1 MTLKYIILNCLVLCS
16 GFLAAQEEDYSY
28 STFPVDVIL
37 DSTMVPVEIYDST
50 TFVNWPNT
58 PPMLGYNEVDQEP
71 VALNNREIISDIGY
85 PKLFI
90 DAGVSLSCRFRIL
103 IDTEG
108 EVVRIIGMNEW
119 MGSLAADD
127 GQISQPTPMVACLEG
142 WRAHDVM
149 GELAG
154 DILFC
159 TVKRDW
165 ILQRSRLV

>member
-1 MTLKYIILNCLVLCS
+1 MTLKYIILNGLVFCS

-108 EVVRIIGMNEW
+108 EVVRIIGMNGW
-119 MGSLAADD
+119 DPWLQMMGKYLNQLQWSPALKD
-127 GQISQPTPMVACLEG
+127 GEPMMSWVN
-142 WRAHDVM
+142 WRVT
-149 GELAG
+149 
-154 DILFC
+154 FC
-159 TVKRDW
+159 FV
-165 ILQRSRLV
+165 Q

>member
-1 MTLKYIILNCLVLCS
+1 MTLKYIILNCLVFCS

-108 EVVRIIGMNEW
+108 EVVRIIGMNGW
-119 MGSLAADD
+119 DPWLQMMGKYLNQLQWSPALKD
-127 GQISQPTPMVACLEG
+127 GEPMMSWVN
-142 WRAHDVM
+142 WRVT
-149 GELAG
+149 
-154 DILFC
+154 FC
-159 TVKRDW
+159 FV
-165 ILQRSRLV
+165 Q